1 MSELERLRAL
11 QSAVEAWAASPH
23 TPRWRADHELLRA
36 LASYHLSGRP
46 QTRVERAHAG
56 ICVDEEGG

>member
-11 QSAVEAWAASPH
+11 QAAVEAWADSPH

-46 QTRVERAHAG
+46 PDARRARACGHLRG
-56 ICVDEEGG
+56 